1 MRSHA
6 LIQKNSLLSIKLFS
20 NNGNMCTKKAFK
32 IFIKWIKQKKWDFE
46 AEYIQNKG

>member
-1 MRSHA
+1 MEICV
-6 LIQKNSLLSIKLFS
+6 LN
-20 NNGNMCTKKAFK
+20 KKAFK